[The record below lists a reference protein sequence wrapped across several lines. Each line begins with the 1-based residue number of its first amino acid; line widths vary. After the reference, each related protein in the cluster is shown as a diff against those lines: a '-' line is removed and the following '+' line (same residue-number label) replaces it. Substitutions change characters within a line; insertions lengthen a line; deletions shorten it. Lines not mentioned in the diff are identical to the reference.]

1 MRVPAANTKVQPVSY
16 AWTPV
21 YERSVLHKQ
30 RQIYQE
36 PAGDPAIVAQAIARI
51 LPGMIQDAEEAGLTI
66 VADHLTRTLNAAEV
80 GSAEQ
85 ESPLGRIE

>member
-1 MRVPAANTKVQPVSY
+1 MDSCLRALGSPQAASN
-16 AWTPV
+16 
-21 YERSVLHKQ
+21 L
-30 RQIYQE
+30 QE